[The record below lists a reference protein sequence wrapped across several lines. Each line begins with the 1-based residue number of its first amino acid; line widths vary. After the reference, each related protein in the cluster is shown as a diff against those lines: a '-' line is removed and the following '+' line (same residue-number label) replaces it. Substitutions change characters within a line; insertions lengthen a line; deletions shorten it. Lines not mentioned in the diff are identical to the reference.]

1 MFVSD
6 SLKIN
11 FDVLVISVS
20 VFHKQ
25 FCYKNDLYAENEK
38 LLFFGQAILTSFWKK
53 KCFIQERKNYKIL
66 FYNCKQTQ
74 NNIIFSKIDYSKL
87 FTSRWFRKNK

>member
-11 FDVLVISVS
+11 FDVLVIIVS

-25 FCYKNDLYAENEK
+25 FCYKNDFYAENEK
-38 LLFFGQAILTSFWKK
+38 LF
-53 KCFIQERKNYKIL
+53 
-66 FYNCKQTQ
+66 
-74 NNIIFSKIDYSKL
+74 
-87 FTSRWFRKNK
+87 